1 MSLPLAAPMGEDGP
15 VLDRLGFPHVGE
27 HRRFVS
33 AIVCDTVGSG
43 LFMPITLLYFLAM
56 TDLSLV
62 QIGSALSLSALL
74 TMPGAFVIGSLVDR
88 FGPRRMMLA
97 GNLVQAVGMIAYLW
111 ADSLLAVAL
120 WTTLLNIGRQSFWG
134 SFGNVVTAISAPGER
149 ELWFGFLQAVRNL
162 GYSVGGVLA
171 GIALQIGTDLAYET
185 VVVVNAVTFVIAY
198 ALLLDVPDHRAP
210 HDDDAPLEG
219 WGTVLR
225 DGPYLRLVLGQ
236 FGFVAGMMVL
246 NFAIPVYVAE
256 TIDLPGWV
264 VGAIFTLNTAMVGLG
279 QGLVVRRMNGQVRAR
294 MMALAQLVFVASY
307 ALFVAAGWLP
317 VWLAV
322 VVMLVGAGVYTLG
335 ELAGGP
341 VFSATAA
348 EAAPDHLRGRYLGLF
363 QLSWAI
369 GGAVT
374 PVAFTYLLA
383 HGATT
388 LWWVLGALALASAAY
403 LQRLPRTLPASG
415 LRVTDRAG
423 RAEEPETA

>member
-1 MSLPLAAPMGEDGP
+1 M
-15 VLDRLGFPHVGE
+15 GE
-27 HRRFVS
+27 HRRFVT
-33 AIVCDTVGSG
+33 AIVADTVGSG

-62 QIGSALSLSALL
+62 QIGSALSLSAVL

-88 FGPRRMMLA
+88 FGPRRMMLI
-97 GNLVQAVGMIAYLW
+97 GNLVQALGMVAYLW
-111 ADSLLAVAL
+111 ADSLVAVAL

-171 GIALQIGTDLAYET
+171 GIALQIGTDVAYAS
-185 VVVVNAVTFVIAY
+185 VVVINAVTFVLAFF
-198 ALLLDVPDHRAP
+198 LLLDVPDHRVVAP
-210 HDDDAPLEG
+210 DDAPLEG
-219 WGTVLR
+219 WGAVFR
-225 DGPYLRLVLGQ
+225 DGPYLRLVAGQ
-236 FGFVAGMMVL
+236 MGFVVGMMVL
-246 NFAIPVYVAE
+246 NFALPVYVAE

-264 VGAIFTLNTAMVGLG
+264 VGAIFTVNTALVGLG
-279 QGLVVRRMNGQVRAR
+279 QGLVVRRMTGQVRAR
-294 MMALAQLVFVASY
+294 MMGLAQLVFVTSY
-307 ALFVAAGWLP
+307 LMFVAAGWLP
-317 VWLAV
+317 LWLAV
-322 VVMLVGAGVYTLG
+322 AVMLIGAAVYTGG

-363 QLSWAI
+363 QLSWGV

-374 PVAFTYLLA
+374 PVAFTWLLA

-388 LWWVLGALALASAAY
+388 VWWVLIAIAFASAAY
-403 LQRLPRTLPASG
+403 LQTLPRILPAAG
-415 LRVTDRAG
+415 LRVTN
-423 RAEEPETA
+423 RAEPQDAAGSG

>member
-1 MSLPLAAPMGEDGP
+1 MLT
-15 VLDRLGFPHVGE
+15 RLGFPSVGE
-27 HRRFVS
+27 HRRFVT
-33 AIVCDTVGSG
+33 AIVADTVGSG

-88 FGPRRMMLA
+88 FGPRRMMLV
-97 GNLVQAVGMIAYLW
+97 GNLVQAAGMVAYLW

-120 WTTLLNIGRQSFWG
+120 WTTLLNLGRQSFWG

-171 GIALQIGTDLAYET
+171 GIALQIGTDLAYQS
-185 VVVVNAVTFVIAY
+185 VVVVNAVTFVLAFV
-198 ALLLDVPDHRAP
+198 LLLDVPDHRVARA
-210 HDDDAPLEG
+210 DDAPVEG
-219 WGTVLR
+219 WGVVLR
-225 DGPYLRLVLGQ
+225 DRAYLRLVLGQ
-236 FGFVAGMMVL
+236 LGFVAGMMVL
-246 NFAIPVYVAE
+246 NFALPVYVAE

-279 QGLVVRRMNGQVRAR
+279 QGLVVRRMAGRVRAR
-294 MMALAQLVFVASY
+294 MMGLAQLVFVASY
-307 ALFVAAGWLP
+307 AMFVVAGWLP

-322 VVMLVGAGVYTLG
+322 VVMLVGAAVYTAG
-335 ELAGGP
+335 ELTGGP

-363 QLSWAI
+363 QLSWGV

-374 PVAFTYLLA
+374 PVAFTWLLA
-383 HGATT
+383 YGQTT
-388 LWWVLGALALASAAY
+388 VWWVLALVALVSAAY
-403 LQRLPRTLPASG
+403 LQTLPRALPAAG
-415 LRVTDRAG
+415 LRVTERADSS
-423 RAEEPETA
+423 T

>member
-1 MSLPLAAPMGEDGP
+1 MLT
-15 VLDRLGFPHVGE
+15 RLGFPSVGE
-27 HRRFVS
+27 HRRFVT
-33 AIVCDTVGSG
+33 AIVADTVGSG

-62 QIGSALSLSALL
+62 QIGSAMSLSALV

-97 GNLVQAVGMIAYLW
+97 GNLIQAVGMLAYLW

-120 WTTLLNIGRQSFWG
+120 WTVLLNIGRQSFWG

-171 GIALQIGTDLAYET
+171 GIALQIGTDMAFQT
-185 VVVVNAVTFVIAY
+185 VVVVNAVTFVLAFV
-198 ALLLDVPDHRAP
+198 LLLDVPDHRVATD
-210 HDDDAPLEG
+210 HDAPVEG
-219 WGTVLR
+219 WGVVLR
-225 DGPYLRLVLGQ
+225 DRAYLRLVLGQ

-246 NFAIPVYVAE
+246 NFALPVYVAE

-264 VGAIFTLNTAMVGLG
+264 VGAIFTVNTALVGLG
-279 QGLVVRRMNGQVRAR
+279 QGLVVRRMTGQVRAR
-294 MMALAQLVFVASY
+294 MMGLAQLVFLASY
-307 ALFVAAGWLP
+307 ALFVVAGWLP
-317 VWLAV
+317 VWLAI
-322 VVMLVGAGVYTLG
+322 VVMLVGATIYTFG
-335 ELAGGP
+335 ELTGGP

-363 QLSWAI
+363 QLAWGI

-374 PVAFTYLLA
+374 PVAFTWLLA

-388 LWWVLGALALASAAY
+388 IWWVLALVAVVSGVY
-403 LQRLPRTLPASG
+403 LQTLPRSLPAAG
-415 LRVTDRAG
+415 VRVTHRVGAADPSA
-423 RAEEPETA
+423 

>member
-1 MSLPLAAPMGEDGP
+1 MLT
-15 VLDRLGFPHVGE
+15 RLGFPRVGE
-27 HRRFVS
+27 HRRFVT
-33 AIVCDTVGSG
+33 AIVADTVGSG

-97 GNLVQAVGMIAYLW
+97 GNLVQAAGMLAYLW
-111 ADSLLAVAL
+111 ADSLVAVAL
-120 WTTLLNIGRQSFWG
+120 WTTLLNVGRQSFWG

-171 GIALQIGTDLAYET
+171 GIALQIGTDVAYQT
-185 VVVVNAVTFVIAY
+185 VVVANAVTFVLAFV
-198 ALLLDVPDHRAP
+198 LLLDVPDHRVATA
-210 HDDDAPLEG
+210 DDAPLEG
-219 WGTVLR
+219 WGVVLR
-225 DGPYLRLVLGQ
+225 DRAYLRLVVGQ

-246 NFAIPVYVAE
+246 NFALPVYVAE
-256 TIDLPGWV
+256 TIELPGWV

-279 QGLVVRRMNGQVRAR
+279 QGLVVRRMSGRVRAR
-294 MMALAQLVFVASY
+294 MMGLAQLVFVASY
-307 ALFVAAGWLP
+307 GLFVVAGWLP

-322 VVMLVGAGVYTLG
+322 VVMLVGAAIYTLG
-335 ELAGGP
+335 ELTGGP

-363 QLSWAI
+363 QLSWGI
-369 GGAVT
+369 GGAVA
-374 PVAFTYLLA
+374 PVAFTWLLA

-388 LWWVLGALALASAAY
+388 LWWVLALVALASAAY
-403 LQRLPRTLPASG
+403 LQTLPRLLPAAG
-415 LRVTDRAG
+415 LRVTRRTDDVVD
-423 RAEEPETA
+423 

>member
-1 MSLPLAAPMGEDGP
+1 MLS
-15 VLDRLGFPHVGE
+15 RLGFPHVGE
-27 HRRFVS
+27 HRRFVT
-33 AIVCDTVGSG
+33 AIVADTVGSG

-74 TMPGAFVIGSLVDR
+74 TMPGAFVIGSLVDH

-97 GNLVQAVGMIAYLW
+97 GNLVQAVGMLAYLW
-111 ADSLLAVAL
+111 ADSLVAVAL

-171 GIALQIGTDLAYET
+171 GIALQIGTDVAYQA
-185 VVVVNAVTFVIAY
+185 VVVLNAVTFVLAFF
-198 ALLLDVPDHRAP
+198 LLIDVPDHRVARP
-210 HDDDAPLEG
+210 DDAPLEG
-219 WGTVLR
+219 WGAVLR

-236 FGFVAGMMVL
+236 LGFVAGMMVL
-246 NFAIPVYVAE
+246 NFALPVYVAE

-264 VGAIFTLNTAMVGLG
+264 VGAIFTLNTALVGLG
-279 QGLVVRRMNGQVRAR
+279 QGLVVRRMTGQVRAR
-294 MMALAQLVFVASY
+294 MMGLAQLVFVTSY
-307 ALFVAAGWLP
+307 LMFVVAGWLP
-317 VWLAV
+317 LWLAV
-322 VVMLVGAGVYTLG
+322 AVMLVGAAVYTGG
-335 ELAGGP
+335 ELVGGP

-348 EAAPDHLRGRYLGLF
+348 EAAPDHLRGRYLGRF
-363 QLSWAI
+363 QLSWGV

-374 PVAFTYLLA
+374 PVAFTWLLA

-388 LWWVLGALALASAAY
+388 VWWVLAAIALASAAY
-403 LQRLPRTLPASG
+403 LQTLPRLLPAAG
-415 LRVTDRAG
+415 LRVTH
-423 RAEEPETA
+423 RAEPQEAA

>member
-1 MSLPLAAPMGEDGP
+1 MLT
-15 VLDRLGFPHVGE
+15 RLGFPRVGE
-27 HRRFVS
+27 HRRFVA
-33 AIVCDTVGSG
+33 AIVADTVGSG

-62 QIGSALSLSALL
+62 QIGSALSLSAIL

-97 GNLVQAVGMIAYLW
+97 GNLVQAVGMVAYLW
-111 ADSLLAVAL
+111 ADSLVAVAL
-120 WTTLLNIGRQSFWG
+120 WTALLNVGRQSFWG

-171 GIALQIGTDLAYET
+171 GIALQIGTDRAFES
-185 VVVVNAVTFVIAY
+185 VVVVNAVTFVLAFV
-198 ALLLDVPDHRAP
+198 LLLDVPDHRAAHP
-210 HDDDAPLEG
+210 EDAPAEG
-219 WGTVLR
+219 WGVVLR
-225 DGPYLRLVLGQ
+225 DGPYLRLVFGQ
-236 FGFVAGMMVL
+236 FGFVVGMMVL
-246 NFAIPVYVAE
+246 NFALPVYVAE

-264 VGAIFTLNTAMVGLG
+264 VGAIFTVNTALVGLG
-279 QGLVVRRMNGQVRAR
+279 QGLVVRRMTGQVRAR
-294 MMALAQLVFVASY
+294 MMGLAQLVFVASY
-307 ALFVAAGWLP
+307 AMFVVAGWLP

-322 VVMLVGAGVYTLG
+322 VVMLVAAAVYTGG

-363 QLSWAI
+363 QLSWGI

-374 PVAFTYLLA
+374 PAAFTWLLD
-383 HGATT
+383 HGQTT
-388 LWWVLGALALASAAY
+388 LWWVLALVALTSAAY
-403 LQRLPRTLPASG
+403 LQVLPRVLPAAG
-415 LRVTDRAG
+415 LRVTNRAAPAED
-423 RAEEPETA
+423 AEEAA